1 MERTSRQIIA
11 MGGGGFSME
20 PDNPALDLYI
30 LAQTRKRRPSV
41 CFLATAT
48 GDADG
53 YIERFY
59 TAFKAHRCRPSHVPL
74 FRRTPDLKQALSTQ
88 DVIYVGGG
96 NTKSM
101 LAVWRDWDIP
111 RLLRRAWN
119 NGTVL
124 TGISAGAICWF
135 RTGVTDSW
143 GKGLRGLPCLGFLPG
158 TCCPHYDGEP
168 ERRPALRRL
177 VAKGEVAAAL
187 ALDDGAG
194 AHFVG
199 RTLSRIV
206 SSRPHA
212 RGYAV
217 RRSGSL
223 AVEEVLPA
231 HLLSASGRPSRKS
244 SERES

>member
-1 MERTSRQIIA
+1 MDRVPRQLIA

-20 PDNPALDLYI
+20 PDNPALDLYV

-74 FRRTPDLKQALSTQ
+74 FRRTPDLKQALLTK

-101 LAVWRDWDIP
+101 LAVWRDWDVP
-111 RLLRRAWN
+111 RLLRRAWK

-124 TGISAGAICWF
+124 AGISAGAICWF
-135 RTGVTDSW
+135 RMGVTDSW
-143 GKGLRGLPCLGFLPG
+143 GKGLTGMPCLGFLPG
-158 TCCPHYDGEP
+158 TCCPHFDGEP
-168 ERRPALRRL
+168 ERRSALHRL
-177 VAKGEVAAAL
+177 VTSRAVPSAL
-187 ALDDGAG
+187 ALDDGAA
-194 AHFVG
+194 AHFVE
-199 RTLSRIV
+199 RRLLRV
-206 SSRPHA
+206 VASRPDA
-212 RGYAV
+212 RAYTV
-217 RRSGSL
+217 RRRGSS
-223 AVEEVLPA
+223 AVETA
-231 HLLSASGRPSRKS
+231 LSVTPLRPNGQQAAASTFR
-244 SERES
+244 

>member
-1 MERTSRQIIA
+1 VRRVFYKGTADVMRKTQIIA

-30 LAQTRKRRPSV
+30 LAQTRKRAPSI

-53 YIERFY
+53 YIEKFY

-74 FRRTPDLKQALSTQ
+74 FRRTPDLKQALLTQ

-101 LAVWRDWDIP
+101 LAVWRDWDLP
-111 RLLRRAWN
+111 RLLRRAWM

-124 TGISAGAICWF
+124 AGISAGAICWF
-135 RTGVTDSW
+135 RMGVTDSW
-143 GKGLRGLPCLGFLPG
+143 GKGLTGLPCLGLLPG

-168 ERRPALRRL
+168 ERRPAVHRL
-177 VAKGEVAAAL
+177 VASGAVPRAL
-187 ALDDGAG
+187 ALDDGAA
-194 AHFVG
+194 AHFVE
-199 RTLSRIV
+199 RRLSRIV
-206 SSRPHA
+206 SSRPNA
-212 RGYAV
+212 RAYSV
-217 RRSGSL
+217 RRRGTGAVETALPSHSL
-223 AVEEVLPA
+223 AIE
-231 HLLSASGRPSRKS
+231 
-244 SERES
+244 